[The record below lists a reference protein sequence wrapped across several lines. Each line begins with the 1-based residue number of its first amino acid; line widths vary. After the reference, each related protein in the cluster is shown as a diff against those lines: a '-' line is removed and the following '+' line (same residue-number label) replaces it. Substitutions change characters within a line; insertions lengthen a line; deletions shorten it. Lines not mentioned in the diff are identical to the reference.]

1 MFPRIQVFW
10 DVMHCN
16 WESVSVPNILRD
28 CIACIFKGQALEC
41 LAFEGEGTE
50 MLVSIKSYSP
60 NVTADHVPE
69 DVNCQGHCCE
79 NFRSP
84 FK

>member
-16 WESVSVPNILRD
+16 WERGSVPNIMRD

-41 LAFEGEGTE
+41 LAPEGEGIE
-50 MLVSIKSYSP
+50 MLVNI
-60 NVTADHVPE
+60 E
-69 DVNCQGHCCE
+69 G
-79 NFRSP
+79 RSQLITS
-84 FK
+84 KKM